1 VDAMGKL
8 NNQFSITK
16 RYFTILKELGYLD
29 YESTIS
35 IVEYLFL
42 TELLNDSAFSD
53 NITLEDIK
61 VINKR
66 LAQLI
71 NKNCIL
77 YSSLYCNS

>member
-1 VDAMGKL
+1 MGKL

>member
-1 VDAMGKL
+1 MGKL

-61 VINKR
+61 IINKR
-66 LAQLI
+66 LSQLI

>member
-1 VDAMGKL
+1 MVLD
-8 NNQFSITK
+8 NQFSITK

-29 YESTIS
+29 YDSTQS

-66 LAQLI
+66 LSCLV
-71 NKNCIL
+71 NRNCIL
-77 YSSLYCNS
+77 YSCLYCS